1 MTELSEAY
9 KHKYEA
15 YYQNPRED
23 LVRLVTRTGLTVLEV
38 GCGTGATGKRL
49 LESGKAKWVT
59 GIELVPEQGEIARS
73 VLNEVY
79 IGDINEM
86 TFDWEPEHFDCF
98 IFGDILE
105 HLADPWGLLRR
116 LRPILAASG
125 IAVASIPNVRHWP
138 VLADLMLHDEWKYC
152 QDGILDITHLRF
164 FTLKSAVRL
173 FVETGYSVQLIQPY
187 FSGRRY
193 SIPNRFT
200 FGLLSG
206 FLAQR
211 WLMRLQPARSA

>member
-1 MTELSEAY
+1 LGPFATDPLSRKRLDRIAAQLSEAY
-9 KHKYEA
+9 EQKYEA

-23 LVRLVTRTGLTVLEV
+23 LVLVLVLTVLDI

-98 IFGDILE
+98 VFGHILE
-105 HLADPWGLLRR
+105 HLADP
-116 LRPILAASG
+116 
-125 IAVASIPNVRHWP
+125 
-138 VLADLMLHDEWKYC
+138 
-152 QDGILDITHLRF
+152 
-164 FTLKSAVRL
+164 
-173 FVETGYSVQLIQPY
+173 
-187 FSGRRY
+187 
-193 SIPNRFT
+193 
-200 FGLLSG
+200 
-206 FLAQR
+206 
-211 WLMRLQPARSA
+211 